1 MIFPFSVVTVTTR
14 PIASY
19 LALAANEE
27 NVNSSE
33 MGIATD
39 QRQQRNSF
47 TPPIS
52 IRAEATEA
60 RNPSQKL
67 RYLRSPEA
75 NSSPSGNH
83 EIQAS

>member
-1 MIFPFSVVTVTTR
+1 MIFPFSLVTFTTT
-14 PIASY
+14 PIASD

-27 NVNSSE
+27 SVNSSE

-47 TPPIS
+47 TPSIS
-52 IRAEATEA
+52 EA

-67 RYLRSPEA
+67 RCRRSPEA

-83 EIQAS
+83 EILASWNF